1 MTPTVTVKAVE
12 DNTDLFG
19 KTADELQ
26 YGITMKGNV
35 ISGTLKHVTD
45 YTGFSSEEE
54 DQEGHYL
61 AMKYEPSPS
70 DASVYVELVNGTV
83 GERQLDED
91 HIMILK
97 IANPKSQSIKVRV
110 VNDDS
115 DEETTVN
122 YNISGLVLE

>member
-1 MTPTVTVKAVE
+1 MTVKAVE
-12 DNTDLFG
+12 DDTDLFG

-35 ISGTLKHVTD
+35 ISGTLKQVTD

-61 AMKYEPSPS
+61 AMKYEPTPS
-70 DASVYVELVNGTV
+70 DSSVYVELVNGTV
-83 GERQLDED
+83 GERKLDED

-97 IANPKSQSIKVRV
+97 IADPKEQSIKVRV

-115 DEETTVN
+115 DEETTSN
-122 YNISGLVLE
+122 YSISGLVLE

>member
-1 MTPTVTVKAVE
+1 
-12 DNTDLFG
+12 
-19 KTADELQ
+19 
-26 YGITMKGNV
+26 MKGNV

-91 HIMILK
+91 RIMILK